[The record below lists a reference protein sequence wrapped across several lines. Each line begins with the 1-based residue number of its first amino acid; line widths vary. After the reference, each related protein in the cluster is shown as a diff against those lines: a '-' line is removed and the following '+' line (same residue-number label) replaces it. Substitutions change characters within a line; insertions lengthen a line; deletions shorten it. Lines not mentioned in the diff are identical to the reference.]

1 MVVEININPVEGLKL
16 WCFASTIRHRQDVE
30 ININPV
36 EGLKRFNAVDAMLP
50 QPVEININP
59 VEGLKLTVAMS
70 ERRALIGSRNQHQPS
85 RGIET
90 TLVGDYWESERHV
103 EININPVEGLKLT

>member
-1 MVVEININPVEGLKL
+1 MKFVASRNQHQPSRGIETSPLLTRPKL
-16 WCFASTIRHRQDVE
+16 D
-30 ININPV
+30 
-36 EGLKRFNAVDAMLP
+36 NA
-50 QPVEININP
+50 VEININP